1 VHQER
6 AVLVVDRRHRPIEIG
21 TFRWSS
27 ADTRWRGLPVESRL
41 LASSGELDEYGVDHV
56 LLGVCVGGIGTL
68 KVRDGR
74 NTRSLTSSPGRFS
87 LVGRGF
93 DQKPVSWS
101 GSRDMIFVAIGS
113 DQLIGLTG
121 GDANPACLNVAPQFA
136 VSDPNV
142 GSLVLNMRDEIQA
155 GCPSGKLYA
164 EALSLALAAYLFKRY
179 SIDMRPE
186 CGDATALSSR
196 QLARVREY
204 IRANLANDIGLC
216 DLADQLDLSPHYF
229 ATLFKRAVGVPPH
242 RYLLQERITE
252 AKRLLAAR
260 RMSISEVAMGLG
272 FSDQS
277 HFSHA
282 FRKIVGTTPKRYQG
296 TY

>member
-1 VHQER
+1 MPFPCLNDVKNKLRSFVVGGGIVHQER
-6 AVLVVDRRHRPIEIG
+6 VALAVDRRHRPIEIG

-41 LASSGELDEYGVDHV
+41 LASSGELAEYGVDHV
-56 LLGVCVGGIGTL
+56 LLGLCVGGLGTV
-68 KVRDGR
+68 KVREGR

-87 LVGRGF
+87 LIGRGF

-113 DQLIGLTG
+113 DQLIDLTG
-121 GDANPACLNVAPQFA
+121 GDANAACLNVAPQFA

-142 GSLVLNMRDEIQA
+142 GALVLNIRDEIQA
-155 GCPSGKLYA
+155 GCPSGKLYS

-179 SIDMRPE
+179 SIEIRPG

-204 IRANLANDIGLC
+204 IHGARGSFNGRHES
-216 DLADQLDLSPHYF
+216 SPCRRGPSSEIF
-229 ATLFKRAVGVPPH
+229 AGPWP
-242 RYLLQERITE
+242 
-252 AKRLLAAR
+252 
-260 RMSISEVAMGLG
+260 GLG
-272 FSDQS
+272 TNCSVHQADTGR
-277 HFSHA
+277 A
-282 FRKIVGTTPKRYQG
+282 RKLNRSSKPRRSSG
-296 TY
+296 